1 MAGLYF
7 HIPFCA
13 SRCIY
18 CGFYSTITP
27 HAEKANT
34 MGLYVD
40 ALCKEAI
47 TEKNYLFG
55 EYSNTAERIETIYF
69 GGGTP
74 SQLNAFHIEKI
85 FSCIEENYADR
96 IVNYDDMEITFE
108 CNPDDVTSEFA
119 ENLRHL
125 PINRIS
131 MGAQTF
137 SDERLKFLR
146 RRHKAADVK
155 TAISRL
161 RNAGIENI
169 SIDLMFGFPNESL
182 DEWKLDI
189 DKAIAL
195 DVEHLSAYSLMYE
208 EGTPLYQLLKK
219 GLVKDMDEELYRSM
233 YDSLIERLALA
244 NYEQYEI
251 SNFAK
256 LTHSAASPFRSR
268 HNSAYWSNKPY
279 LGIGASAH
287 SYNLATRRWN
297 VDNLQKYIDGITN
310 NRPVYEVELIDAN
323 THYDDIVTTAL
334 RTRSGIDLSALSS
347 PYKEHIAKA
356 SAPLISQGL
365 LAITDNHLHLTRNGI
380 YVSDFVMSELM
391 YV

>member
-34 MGLYVD
+34 MDLYVD

-74 SQLNAFHIEKI
+74 SQLQACHIEKI
-85 FSCIEENYADR
+85 FRCIADNYADR
-96 IVNYDDMEITFE
+96 MLNYSDMEISLE
-108 CNPDDVTSEFA
+108 CNPDDITPEFA

-146 RRHKAADVK
+146 RRHKASDVR
-155 TAISRL
+155 TAIERL
-161 RNAGIENI
+161 RCVGIENI
-169 SIDLMFGFPNESL
+169 SIDLMFGFPNETI
-182 DEWKLDI
+182 EQWQLDI

-195 DVEHLSAYSLMYE
+195 NVEHISAYSLMYE
-208 EGTPLYQLLKK
+208 EGTPLYQLLQK
-219 GLVKDMDEELYRSM
+219 GKVKDMDEELYRTM
-233 YDSLIERLALA
+233 YDTLIDRLALA

-256 LTHSAASPFRSR
+256 LAHTAVSPFRSR
-268 HNSAYWSNKPY
+268 HNSAYWANKPY

-287 SYNLATRRWN
+287 SYNLSTRRWN
-297 VDNLQKYIDGITN
+297 VDDLQKYIDGITN
-310 NRPVYEVELIDAN
+310 NRPIYEAEIIDAN
-323 THYDDIVTTAL
+323 THYDDMVTTAL
-334 RTRSGIDLSALSS
+334 RTKSGIDLSTLPS

-356 SAPLISQGL
+356 SAPLVSQGL

>member
-34 MGLYVD
+34 MDLYVD

-47 TEKNYLFG
+47 TEKNYLFE

-74 SQLNAFHIEKI
+74 SQLQACHIEKI
-85 FSCIEENYADR
+85 FGCIADNYADR
-96 IVNYDDMEITFE
+96 MLNYSDMEISLE
-108 CNPDDVTSEFA
+108 CNPDDITPEFA

-146 RRHKAADVK
+146 RRHKASDVR
-155 TAISRL
+155 TAIERL
-161 RNAGIENI
+161 RRVGIENI
-169 SIDLMFGFPNESL
+169 SIDLMFGFPNETI
-182 DEWKLDI
+182 EQWQRDI

-195 DVEHLSAYSLMYE
+195 NVEHISAYSLMYE

-233 YDSLIERLALA
+233 YDTLIERLAIA
-244 NYEQYEI
+244 KYEQYEI

-256 LTHSAASPFRSR
+256 LTYSAASPFRSL

-287 SYNLATRRWN
+287 SYNHSTRRWN
-297 VDNLQKYIDGITN
+297 IDNLQEYIDGITN
-310 NRPVYEVELIDAN
+310 NRPVYEVEPIDAN

-356 SAPLISQGL
+356 SAPLVSQGL
-365 LAITDNHLHLTRNGI
+365 LAITNNHLHLTRNGI

>member
-34 MGLYVD
+34 MDLYVD

-74 SQLNAFHIEKI
+74 SQLQACHIEKI
-85 FSCIEENYADR
+85 FRCIADNYADR
-96 IVNYDDMEITFE
+96 MLNYSDMEISLE
-108 CNPDDVTSEFA
+108 CNPDDITPEFA

-146 RRHKAADVK
+146 RRHKASDVR
-155 TAISRL
+155 TAIERL
-161 RNAGIENI
+161 RRVGIENI
-169 SIDLMFGFPNESL
+169 SIDLMFGFPNETI
-182 DEWKLDI
+182 EQWQLDI

-195 DVEHLSAYSLMYE
+195 NVEHISAYSLMYE
-208 EGTPLYQLLKK
+208 EGTPLYQLLQK

-233 YDSLIERLALA
+233 YDSLIERLAIA
-244 NYEQYEI
+244 KYEQYEI

-256 LTHSAASPFRSR
+256 LTYSAASPFRSR

-287 SYNLATRRWN
+287 SYNLSTRRWN
-297 VDNLQKYIDGITN
+297 IDNLQEYIDGITN
-310 NRPVYEVELIDAN
+310 NRPIYEAETIDAN
-323 THYDDIVTTAL
+323 THYDDMVTTAL
-334 RTRSGIDLSALSS
+334 RTKNGIDLSTLPS

-356 SAPLISQGL
+356 SAPLVSQGL
-365 LAITDNHLHLTRNGI
+365 LAITDNHLHLTRHGI

>member
-1 MAGLYF
+1 MD
-7 HIPFCA
+7 
-13 SRCIY
+13 
-18 CGFYSTITP
+18 
-27 HAEKANT
+27 
-34 MGLYVD
+34 LYVD
-40 ALCKEAI
+40 TLCKEI
-47 TEKNYLFG
+47 KTQKSYIFG
-55 EYSNTAERIETIYF
+55 DKSDPAEHLETIYF

-74 SQLNAFHIEKI
+74 SQLHARHIEKI
-85 FSCIEENYADR
+85 FRCIAENYADR
-96 IVNYDDMEITFE
+96 MANYDDMEITLE
-108 CNPDDVTSEFA
+108 CNPDDITPEYA

-146 RRHKAADVK
+146 RRHKAADVQ
-155 TAISRL
+155 TAIDRL
-161 RNAGIENI
+161 HRAGIENI
-169 SIDLMFGFPNESL
+169 SIDLMFGFPNETIE
-182 DEWKLDI
+182 EWQLDI

-208 EGTPLYQLLKK
+208 EGTPLYQLLQK
-219 GLVKDMDEELYRSM
+219 GKVKDMDEELYRTM
-233 YDSLIERLALA
+233 YDTLIDRLALA

-256 LTHSAASPFRSR
+256 LAHTAVSPFRSR
-268 HNSAYWSNKPY
+268 HNSAYWANKPY

-297 VDNLQKYIDGITN
+297 IDNLQEYIDGITN
-310 NRPVYEVELIDAN
+310 NRPIYEAENIDAN
-323 THYDDIVTTAL
+323 THYDDMVTTAL
-334 RTRSGIDLSALSS
+334 RTKSGIDLSTLLS

-356 SAPLISQGL
+356 SAPLVSQGL
-365 LAITDNHLHLTRNGI
+365 LAITDNHLHLTRHGI

>member
-27 HAEKANT
+27 HAEKVNT
-34 MGLYVD
+34 MDLYVD

-74 SQLNAFHIEKI
+74 SQLQACHIEKI
-85 FSCIEENYADR
+85 FRCIADNYADR
-96 IVNYDDMEITFE
+96 MLNYSDMEISLE
-108 CNPDDVTSEFA
+108 CNPDDITPEFA

-125 PINRIS
+125 PINRVS

-146 RRHKAADVK
+146 RRHKASDVR
-155 TAISRL
+155 TAIERL
-161 RNAGIENI
+161 RRVGIENI
-169 SIDLMFGFPNESL
+169 SIDLMFGFPNETI
-182 DEWKLDI
+182 EQWQRNI

-195 DVEHLSAYSLMYE
+195 NVEHLSAYSLMYE
-208 EGTPLYQLLKK
+208 EGTPLYQLLQK
-219 GLVKDMDEELYRSM
+219 GKVKDMDEELYRTM
-233 YDSLIERLALA
+233 YDTLIDRLALA

-256 LTHSAASPFRSR
+256 LAHTAVSPFRSR
-268 HNSAYWSNKPY
+268 HNSAYWANKPY

-287 SYNLATRRWN
+287 SYNLSTRRWN
-297 VDNLQKYIDGITN
+297 IDNLQEYIDGITN
-310 NRPVYEVELIDAN
+310 NRPIYEVENIDAN
-323 THYDDIVTTAL
+323 THYDDMVTTAL
-334 RTRSGIDLSALSS
+334 RTKNGIDLSTLPS

-356 SAPLISQGL
+356 SAPLVSQGL

>member
-34 MGLYVD
+34 MDLYVD

-47 TEKNYLFG
+47 TEKNYLFE

-74 SQLNAFHIEKI
+74 SQLQACHIEKI
-85 FSCIEENYADR
+85 FRCIADNYADR
-96 IVNYDDMEITFE
+96 MLNYSDMEISLE
-108 CNPDDVTSEFA
+108 CNPDDITPEFA

-146 RRHKAADVK
+146 RRHKASDVR
-155 TAISRL
+155 TAIERL
-161 RNAGIENI
+161 RRVEIENI
-169 SIDLMFGFPNESL
+169 SIDLMFGFPNETI
-182 DEWKLDI
+182 EQWQRDI

-233 YDSLIERLALA
+233 YDSLIERLAIA

-287 SYNLATRRWN
+287 SYNLSTRRWN
-297 VDNLQKYIDGITN
+297 VDDLQKYIDSITN
-310 NRPVYEVELIDAN
+310 NRPVYEVEPIDAN

-334 RTRSGIDLSALSS
+334 RTRSGINLSALSS

-356 SAPLISQGL
+356 SAPLVSQGL
-365 LAITDNHLHLTRNGI
+365 LAITNNHLHLTRNGI

>member
-34 MGLYVD
+34 MDLYVD

-74 SQLNAFHIEKI
+74 SQLQACHIEKI
-85 FSCIEENYADR
+85 FRCIADNYADR
-96 IVNYDDMEITFE
+96 MLNYSDMEISLE
-108 CNPDDVTSEFA
+108 CNPDDITPEFA

-146 RRHKAADVK
+146 RRHKASDVR
-155 TAISRL
+155 TAIERL
-161 RNAGIENI
+161 RRVGIENI
-169 SIDLMFGFPNESL
+169 SIDLMFGFPNETI
-182 DEWKLDI
+182 EQWQLDI

-195 DVEHLSAYSLMYE
+195 NVEHISAYSLMYE
-208 EGTPLYQLLKK
+208 EGTPLYQLLQK

-233 YDSLIERLALA
+233 YDSLIERLAIA
-244 NYEQYEI
+244 KYEQYEI

-256 LTHSAASPFRSR
+256 LTYSAASPFRSR

-287 SYNLATRRWN
+287 SYNLSTRRWN
-297 VDNLQKYIDGITN
+297 IDNLQEYINGITN
-310 NRPVYEVELIDAN
+310 NRPIYEAENIDAN
-323 THYDDIVTTAL
+323 THYDDMVTTAL
-334 RTRSGIDLSALSS
+334 RTKSGIDLSALSS

-356 SAPLISQGL
+356 SAPLVAQGL

>member
-34 MGLYVD
+34 MDLYVD

-74 SQLNAFHIEKI
+74 SQLQACHIEKI
-85 FSCIEENYADR
+85 FHCIADNYADR
-96 IVNYDDMEITFE
+96 MLNYSDMEISLE
-108 CNPDDVTSEFA
+108 CNPDDITPEFA

-146 RRHKAADVK
+146 RRHKASDVR
-155 TAISRL
+155 TAIERL
-161 RNAGIENI
+161 RRAGIENI
-169 SIDLMFGFPNESL
+169 SIDLMFGFPNETIE
-182 DEWKLDI
+182 EWQLDI

-195 DVEHLSAYSLMYE
+195 NVEHISAYSLMYE
-208 EGTPLYQLLKK
+208 EGTPLYQLLQK
-219 GLVKDMDEELYRSM
+219 GKVKDMDEELYRTM
-233 YDSLIERLALA
+233 YDTLIDRLALA

-256 LTHSAASPFRSR
+256 LAHTAVSPFRSR
-268 HNSAYWSNKPY
+268 HNSAYWANKPY

-287 SYNLATRRWN
+287 SYNLSTRRWN
-297 VDNLQKYIDGITN
+297 VDDLQKYIDGITN
-310 NRPVYEVELIDAN
+310 NRPVYEVEPIDAN

-334 RTRSGIDLSALSS
+334 RTQSGIDLSALSS

-356 SAPLISQGL
+356 SAPLVSQGL
-365 LAITDNHLHLTRNGI
+365 LAITNNHLHLTRNGI

>member
-34 MGLYVD
+34 MDLYVD

-74 SQLNAFHIEKI
+74 SQLQACHIEKI
-85 FSCIEENYADR
+85 FRCIADNYADR
-96 IVNYDDMEITFE
+96 MLNYSDMEISLE
-108 CNPDDVTSEFA
+108 CNPDDITPEFA

-146 RRHKAADVK
+146 RRHKASDVR
-155 TAISRL
+155 TAIERL
-161 RNAGIENI
+161 RRVGIENI
-169 SIDLMFGFPNESL
+169 SIDLMFGFPNETI
-182 DEWKLDI
+182 EQWQLDI

-195 DVEHLSAYSLMYE
+195 NVEHISAYSLMYE
-208 EGTPLYQLLKK
+208 EGTPLYQLLQK
-219 GLVKDMDEELYRSM
+219 GLVKDMDEEHYRSM
-233 YDSLIERLALA
+233 YDSLIERLAIA
-244 NYEQYEI
+244 KYEQYEI

-256 LTHSAASPFRSR
+256 LTYSAASPFRSR

-287 SYNLATRRWN
+287 SYNLSTRRWN
-297 VDNLQKYIDGITN
+297 IDNLQEYIDGITN
-310 NRPVYEVELIDAN
+310 NRPVYEVEPIDAN

-334 RTRSGIDLSALSS
+334 RTRSGINLSALSS

-356 SAPLISQGL
+356 SAPLVSQGL
-365 LAITDNHLHLTRNGI
+365 LAITNNHLHLTRNGI

>member
-1 MAGLYF
+1 MAGLYI

-18 CGFYSTITP
+18 CGFYSTLTP
-27 HAEKANT
+27 HGDKATT
-34 MGLYVD
+34 MDLYVD
-40 ALCKEAI
+40 TLCKEI
-47 TEKNYLFG
+47 KTQKSYIFG
-55 EYSNTAERIETIYF
+55 DKSDPAEHLETIYF

-74 SQLNAFHIEKI
+74 SQLHARHIEKI
-85 FSCIEENYADR
+85 FRCIAENYTDR
-96 IVNYDDMEITFE
+96 MANYDDMEITLE
-108 CNPDDVTSEFA
+108 CNPDDITPEYA

-146 RRHKAADVK
+146 RRHKASDVR
-155 TAISRL
+155 TAIERL
-161 RNAGIENI
+161 RRVGIENI
-169 SIDLMFGFPNESL
+169 SIDLMFGFPNETI
-182 DEWKLDI
+182 EQWQLDI

-195 DVEHLSAYSLMYE
+195 NVEHISAYSLMYE
-208 EGTPLYQLLKK
+208 EGTPLYQLLQK

-233 YDSLIERLALA
+233 YDSLIERLAIA

-256 LTHSAASPFRSR
+256 LTYSAASPFRSR

-287 SYNLATRRWN
+287 SYNLSTRRWN
-297 VDNLQKYIDGITN
+297 IDNLQEYIDGITN
-310 NRPVYEVELIDAN
+310 NRPVYEVEPIDAN

-334 RTRSGIDLSALSS
+334 RTRSGINLSALSS

-356 SAPLISQGL
+356 SAPLVSQGL
-365 LAITDNHLHLTRNGI
+365 LAITNNHLHLTRNGI

>member
-34 MGLYVD
+34 MDLYVD
-40 ALCKEAI
+40 ALCKEAV

-55 EYSNTAERIETIYF
+55 EYSNTAERLETIYF

-74 SQLNAFHIEKI
+74 SQLQACHIEKI
-85 FSCIEENYADR
+85 FCCIADNYADR
-96 IVNYDDMEITFE
+96 MLNYSDMEISLE
-108 CNPDDVTSEFA
+108 CNPDDITPEFA

-146 RRHKAADVK
+146 RRHKASDVR
-155 TAISRL
+155 TAIERL
-161 RNAGIENI
+161 RRVGIENI
-169 SIDLMFGFPNESL
+169 SIDLMFGFPNETI
-182 DEWKLDI
+182 EQWQLDI

-195 DVEHLSAYSLMYE
+195 NVEHISAYSLMYE

-233 YDSLIERLALA
+233 YDSLIERLAIA
-244 NYEQYEI
+244 KYEQYEI

-256 LTHSAASPFRSR
+256 LTHSAVSPFRSR

-287 SYNLATRRWN
+287 SYNLSTRRWN
-297 VDNLQKYIDGITN
+297 VDDLQKYIDGITN

-356 SAPLISQGL
+356 SAPLVSQGL

>member
-1 MAGLYF
+1 MAGLYI

-18 CGFYSTITP
+18 CGFYSTLTP
-27 HAEKANT
+27 RAEKAAIVD
-34 MGLYVD
+34 LYVD
-40 ALCKEAI
+40 ALCKEAATQRHYI
-47 TEKNYLFG
+47 FG
-55 EYSNTAERIETIYF
+55 EKSDPAERLETIYF

-74 SQLNAFHIEKI
+74 SQLHARHIEKI
-85 FSCIEENYADR
+85 FRCIAENYADR
-96 IVNYDDMEITFE
+96 MANYDDMEITLE
-108 CNPDDVTSEFA
+108 CNPDDITTEYA
-119 ENLRHL
+119 ENLRRL

-146 RRHKAADVK
+146 RRHKAADVQ
-155 TAISRL
+155 TAIDRL
-161 RNAGIENI
+161 HRAGIENI
-169 SIDLMFGFPNESL
+169 SIDLMFGFPNETIE
-182 DEWKLDI
+182 EWQLDI
-189 DKAIAL
+189 DKAITL

-208 EGTPLYQLLKK
+208 EGTPLYQLLQKSK
-219 GLVKDMDEELYRSM
+219 VKDMDEELYRTM
-233 YDSLIERLALA
+233 YDTLIERLALA

-256 LTHSAASPFRSR
+256 LAHTAVSPFRSR
-268 HNSAYWSNKPY
+268 HNSAYWANKPY

-287 SYNLATRRWN
+287 SYNLSTRRWN
-297 VDNLQKYIDGITN
+297 IDNLQEYINGITN
-310 NRPVYEVELIDAN
+310 NHPIYEVETIDAD
-323 THYDDIVTTAL
+323 THYDDMVTTAL
-334 RTRSGIDLSALSS
+334 RTKSGIDLSALPS

>member
-1 MAGLYF
+1 MAGLYI

-18 CGFYSTITP
+18 CGFYSTLTP
-27 HAEKANT
+27 HGDKATT
-34 MGLYVD
+34 MDLYVD
-40 ALCKEAI
+40 TLCKEI
-47 TEKNYLFG
+47 KTQKSYIFG
-55 EYSNTAERIETIYF
+55 DKSDPAEHLETIYF

-74 SQLNAFHIEKI
+74 SQLHARHIEKI
-85 FSCIEENYADR
+85 FRCIAENYADR
-96 IVNYDDMEITFE
+96 MANYADMEITLE
-108 CNPDDVTSEFA
+108 CNPDDITPEYA

-125 PINRIS
+125 PINRVS

-137 SDERLKFLR
+137 SDKRLKFLR
-146 RRHKAADVK
+146 RRHKAADVQ
-155 TAISRL
+155 TA
-161 RNAGIENI
+161 
-169 SIDLMFGFPNESL
+169 IDLMFGFPNETIE
-182 DEWKLDI
+182 EWQLDI

-208 EGTPLYQLLKK
+208 EGTPLYQLLQK
-219 GLVKDMDEELYRSM
+219 GKVKDMDEELYRTM
-233 YDSLIERLALA
+233 YDTLIDRLALA

-256 LTHSAASPFRSR
+256 LAHTAVSPFRSR
-268 HNSAYWSNKPY
+268 HNSAYWANKPY

-287 SYNLATRRWN
+287 SYNLSTRRWN
-297 VDNLQKYIDGITN
+297 IDNLQEYINGITN
-310 NRPVYEVELIDAN
+310 NRPIYEVETIDAD
-323 THYDDIVTTAL
+323 THYDDTITTAL
-334 RTRSGIDLSALSS
+334 RTKNGIDLSTLPS

-356 SAPLISQGL
+356 SAPLVSQGL

>member
-34 MGLYVD
+34 MDLYVD

-55 EYSNTAERIETIYF
+55 EYYNTAERIETIYF

-74 SQLNAFHIEKI
+74 SQLQACHIEKI
-85 FSCIEENYADR
+85 FRCIADNYADR
-96 IVNYDDMEITFE
+96 MLNYSDMEISLE
-108 CNPDDVTSEFA
+108 CNPDDITPEFA

-146 RRHKAADVK
+146 RRHKASDVR
-155 TAISRL
+155 TAIERL
-161 RNAGIENI
+161 RRVGIENI
-169 SIDLMFGFPNESL
+169 SIDLMFGFPNETI
-182 DEWKLDI
+182 EQWQLDI

-195 DVEHLSAYSLMYE
+195 NVEHISAYSLMYE
-208 EGTPLYQLLKK
+208 EGTPLYQLLQK

-233 YDSLIERLALA
+233 YDSLIERLAIA
-244 NYEQYEI
+244 KYEQYEI

-256 LTHSAASPFRSR
+256 LTYSAASPFRSR

-287 SYNLATRRWN
+287 SYNLSTRRWN
-297 VDNLQKYIDGITN
+297 IDNLQEYIDSITN
-310 NRPVYEVELIDAN
+310 NRPVYEVEPIDAN

-356 SAPLISQGL
+356 SAPLVSQGL
-365 LAITDNHLHLTRNGI
+365 LAITNNHLHLTRNGI

>member
-1 MAGLYF
+1 MAGIYF

-13 SRCIY
+13 SRSIY

-287 SYNLATRRWN
+287 SYNLSTRRWN

-334 RTRSGIDLSALSS
+334 RTQSGIDLSALSS

>member
-208 EGTPLYQLLKK
+208 EVTPLYQLLKK

-251 SNFAK
+251 SNFSK

-287 SYNLATRRWN
+287 SYNLSTRRWN
-297 VDNLQKYIDGITN
+297 VDDLQKYIDGITN
-310 NRPVYEVELIDAN
+310 NRPVYEVEPIDAN

-356 SAPLISQGL
+356 SAPLVSQGL
-365 LAITDNHLHLTRNGI
+365 LAITNNHLHLTRNGI

>member
-34 MGLYVD
+34 MDLYVD
-40 ALCKEAI
+40 ALCKEAV

-74 SQLNAFHIEKI
+74 SQLQACHIEKI
-85 FSCIEENYADR
+85 FCCIADNYADR
-96 IVNYDDMEITFE
+96 MLNYSDMEISLE
-108 CNPDDVTSEFA
+108 CNPDDITTEFA

-146 RRHKAADVK
+146 RRHKASDVR
-155 TAISRL
+155 TAIERL
-161 RNAGIENI
+161 RRVGIENI
-169 SIDLMFGFPNESL
+169 SIDLMFGFPNETI
-182 DEWKLDI
+182 EQWQLDI

-195 DVEHLSAYSLMYE
+195 NVEHISAYSLMYE

-233 YDSLIERLALA
+233 YDSLIERLAIA

-256 LTHSAASPFRSR
+256 LTYSAVSPFRSR
-268 HNSAYWSNKPY
+268 HNSAYWANKPY

-287 SYNLATRRWN
+287 SYNLSTRRWN
-297 VDNLQKYIDGITN
+297 MDNLQEYIDGITN
-310 NRPVYEVELIDAN
+310 NRPIYEVETIDAN
-323 THYDDIVTTAL
+323 THYDDMVTTAL
-334 RTRSGIDLSALSS
+334 RTKSGIDLSALPS

>member
-34 MGLYVD
+34 MNLYVD

-74 SQLNAFHIEKI
+74 SQLQACHIEKI
-85 FSCIEENYADR
+85 FCCIADNYADR
-96 IVNYDDMEITFE
+96 MLNYSDMEISLE
-108 CNPDDVTSEFA
+108 CNPDDITTEFA

-146 RRHKAADVK
+146 RRHKASDVR
-155 TAISRL
+155 TAIERL
-161 RNAGIENI
+161 RRAGIENI
-169 SIDLMFGFPNESL
+169 SIDLMFGFPNETI
-182 DEWKLDI
+182 EQWQLDI
-189 DKAIAL
+189 DKTIAL
-195 DVEHLSAYSLMYE
+195 NVEHISAYSLMYE

-233 YDSLIERLALA
+233 YDTLIDRLAIA
-244 NYEQYEI
+244 KYEQYEI

-256 LTHSAASPFRSR
+256 LTYSAASPFRSL

-287 SYNLATRRWN
+287 SYNHSTRRWN
-297 VDNLQKYIDGITN
+297 IDNLQEYIDGITN
-310 NRPVYEVELIDAN
+310 NRPVYEVEPIDAN

-356 SAPLISQGL
+356 SAPLVSQGL
-365 LAITDNHLHLTRNGI
+365 LAITNNHLHLTRNGI

>member
-34 MGLYVD
+34 MDLYVD

-74 SQLNAFHIEKI
+74 SQLQACHIEKI
-85 FSCIEENYADR
+85 FRCIADNYADR
-96 IVNYDDMEITFE
+96 MLNYSDMEISLE
-108 CNPDDVTSEFA
+108 CNPDDITPEFA

-146 RRHKAADVK
+146 RRHKASDVR
-155 TAISRL
+155 TAIERL
-161 RNAGIENI
+161 RRVGIENI
-169 SIDLMFGFPNESL
+169 SIDLMFGFPNETI
-182 DEWKLDI
+182 EQWQLDI

-195 DVEHLSAYSLMYE
+195 NVEHISAYSLMYE
-208 EGTPLYQLLKK
+208 EGTPLYQLLQK

-233 YDSLIERLALA
+233 YDSLIERLAIA
-244 NYEQYEI
+244 KYEQYEI

-256 LTHSAASPFRSR
+256 LTYSAASPFRSR

-287 SYNLATRRWN
+287 SYNLSTRRWN
-297 VDNLQKYIDGITN
+297 IDNLQEYINGITN
-310 NRPVYEVELIDAN
+310 NRPIYEVETIDAD
-323 THYDDIVTTAL
+323 THYDDMVTTAL
-334 RTRSGIDLSALSS
+334 RTKSGIDLSTLLS

-356 SAPLISQGL
+356 SAPLVSQGL

>member
-40 ALCKEAI
+40 ALCKEAV

-74 SQLNAFHIEKI
+74 SQLQACHIEKI
-85 FSCIEENYADR
+85 FRCIADNYADR
-96 IVNYDDMEITFE
+96 MLNYSDMEISLE
-108 CNPDDVTSEFA
+108 CNPDDITPEFA

-125 PINRIS
+125 PINRVS

-146 RRHKAADVK
+146 RRHKASDVR
-155 TAISRL
+155 TAIERL
-161 RNAGIENI
+161 RRVGIENI
-169 SIDLMFGFPNESL
+169 SIDLMFGFPNETI
-182 DEWKLDI
+182 EQWQLDI

-195 DVEHLSAYSLMYE
+195 NVEHISAYSLMYE
-208 EGTPLYQLLKK
+208 EGTPLYQLLQK

-233 YDSLIERLALA
+233 YDSLIERLAIA
-244 NYEQYEI
+244 KYEQYEI

-256 LTHSAASPFRSR
+256 LTYSAASPFRSR

-287 SYNLATRRWN
+287 SYNLSTRRWN
-297 VDNLQKYIDGITN
+297 IDNLQEYIDGITN
-310 NRPVYEVELIDAN
+310 NRPVYEVEPIDAN

-334 RTRSGIDLSALSS
+334 RTRSGINLSALSS

-356 SAPLISQGL
+356 SAPLVSQGL
-365 LAITDNHLHLTRNGI
+365 LAITNNHLHLTRNGI

>member
-34 MGLYVD
+34 MDLYVD
-40 ALCKEAI
+40 ALCKEAV

-74 SQLNAFHIEKI
+74 SQLQACHIEKI
-85 FSCIEENYADR
+85 FRCIADNYADR
-96 IVNYDDMEITFE
+96 MLNYSDMEISLE
-108 CNPDDVTSEFA
+108 CNPDDITPEFA

-146 RRHKAADVK
+146 RRHKASDVR
-155 TAISRL
+155 TAIERL
-161 RNAGIENI
+161 RRVGIENI
-169 SIDLMFGFPNESL
+169 SIDLMFGFPNETI
-182 DEWKLDI
+182 EQWQLDI

-195 DVEHLSAYSLMYE
+195 NVEHISAYSLMYE
-208 EGTPLYQLLKK
+208 EGTPLYQLLQK

-233 YDSLIERLALA
+233 YDSLIERLAIA
-244 NYEQYEI
+244 KYEQYEI

-256 LTHSAASPFRSR
+256 LTYSAASPFRSR

-287 SYNLATRRWN
+287 SYNLSTRRWN
-297 VDNLQKYIDGITN
+297 IDNLHEYIDGITN
-310 NRPVYEVELIDAN
+310 NRPIYEAENIDAN
-323 THYDDIVTTAL
+323 THYDDMVTTAL
-334 RTRSGIDLSALSS
+334 RTKSGIDLSALSS

>member
-34 MGLYVD
+34 MDLYVD
-40 ALCKEAI
+40 ALCKEAV

-74 SQLNAFHIEKI
+74 SQLQACHIEKI
-85 FSCIEENYADR
+85 FCCIADNYADR
-96 IVNYDDMEITFE
+96 MLNYSDMEISLE
-108 CNPDDVTSEFA
+108 CNPDDITPEFA

-146 RRHKAADVK
+146 RRHKASDVR
-155 TAISRL
+155 TAIERL
-161 RNAGIENI
+161 RCVGIENI
-169 SIDLMFGFPNESL
+169 SIDLMFGFPNETI
-182 DEWKLDI
+182 EQWQLDI

-195 DVEHLSAYSLMYE
+195 NVEHISAYSLMYE
-208 EGTPLYQLLKK
+208 EGTPLYQLLQK

-233 YDSLIERLALA
+233 YDSLIERLAIA
-244 NYEQYEI
+244 KYEQYEI

-256 LTHSAASPFRSR
+256 LTYSAASPFRSR

-287 SYNLATRRWN
+287 SYNLSTRRWN
-297 VDNLQKYIDGITN
+297 IDNLQEYIDSITN
-310 NRPVYEVELIDAN
+310 NRPVYEVEPIDAN

-334 RTRSGIDLSALSS
+334 RTRSGINLSALSS

-356 SAPLISQGL
+356 SAPLVSQGL
-365 LAITDNHLHLTRNGI
+365 LAITNNHLHLTRNGI

>member
-34 MGLYVD
+34 MDLYVD
-40 ALCKEAI
+40 ALCKEAV
-47 TEKNYLFG
+47 TEKNYLFE

-74 SQLNAFHIEKI
+74 SQLQACHIEKI
-85 FSCIEENYADR
+85 FRCIADNYADR
-96 IVNYDDMEITFE
+96 MLNYSDMEISLE
-108 CNPDDVTSEFA
+108 CNPDDITPEFA

-146 RRHKAADVK
+146 RRHKASDVR
-155 TAISRL
+155 TAIERL
-161 RNAGIENI
+161 RRVGIENI
-169 SIDLMFGFPNESL
+169 SIDLMFGFPNETI
-182 DEWKLDI
+182 EQWQLDI

-195 DVEHLSAYSLMYE
+195 NVEHISAYSLMYE
-208 EGTPLYQLLKK
+208 EGTPLYQLLQK

-233 YDSLIERLALA
+233 YDSLIERLAIA
-244 NYEQYEI
+244 KYEQYEI

-256 LTHSAASPFRSR
+256 LTYSAASPFRSR

-287 SYNLATRRWN
+287 SYNLSTRRWN
-297 VDNLQKYIDGITN
+297 IDNLQEYIDGITN
-310 NRPVYEVELIDAN
+310 NRPVYEVEPIDAN

-356 SAPLISQGL
+356 SAPLVSQGL
-365 LAITDNHLHLTRNGI
+365 LAITNNHLHLTRNGI

>member
-34 MGLYVD
+34 MDLYVD

-74 SQLNAFHIEKI
+74 SQLQACHIEKI
-85 FSCIEENYADR
+85 FRCIADNYADR
-96 IVNYDDMEITFE
+96 MLNYSDMEISLE
-108 CNPDDVTSEFA
+108 CNPDDITPEFA

-146 RRHKAADVK
+146 RRHKASDVR
-155 TAISRL
+155 TAIERL
-161 RNAGIENI
+161 RRVGIENI
-169 SIDLMFGFPNESL
+169 SIDLMFGFPNETI
-182 DEWKLDI
+182 EQWQLDI

-195 DVEHLSAYSLMYE
+195 NVEHISAYSLMYE
-208 EGTPLYQLLKK
+208 EGTPLYQLLQK
-219 GLVKDMDEELYRSM
+219 GLVKYMDEELYRSM
-233 YDSLIERLALA
+233 YDSLIERLAIA
-244 NYEQYEI
+244 KYEQYEI

-256 LTHSAASPFRSR
+256 LTYSAASPFRSR

-287 SYNLATRRWN
+287 SYNLSTRRWN
-297 VDNLQKYIDGITN
+297 IDNLQEYIDGITN
-310 NRPVYEVELIDAN
+310 NRPVYEVEPIDAN

-334 RTRSGIDLSALSS
+334 RTRSGINLSALSS

-356 SAPLISQGL
+356 SAPLVSQGL
-365 LAITDNHLHLTRNGI
+365 LAITNNHLHLTRNGI

>member
-34 MGLYVD
+34 MNLYVD

-74 SQLNAFHIEKI
+74 SQLQACHIEKI
-85 FSCIEENYADR
+85 FRCIADNYADR
-96 IVNYDDMEITFE
+96 MLNYSDMEISLE
-108 CNPDDVTSEFA
+108 CNPDDITPEFA

-125 PINRIS
+125 PINRVS

-146 RRHKAADVK
+146 RRHKASDVR
-155 TAISRL
+155 TAIERL
-161 RNAGIENI
+161 RRVGIENI
-169 SIDLMFGFPNESL
+169 SIDLMFGFPNETI
-182 DEWKLDI
+182 EQWQRNI

-195 DVEHLSAYSLMYE
+195 NVEHLSAYSLMYE
-208 EGTPLYQLLKK
+208 EGTPLYQLLQK
-219 GLVKDMDEELYRSM
+219 GKVKDMDEELYRTM
-233 YDSLIERLALA
+233 YDTLIDRLALA

-256 LTHSAASPFRSR
+256 LAHTAVSPFRSR
-268 HNSAYWSNKPY
+268 HNSAYWANKPY

-287 SYNLATRRWN
+287 SYNLSTRRWN
-297 VDNLQKYIDGITN
+297 IDNLQEYIDGITN
-310 NRPVYEVELIDAN
+310 NRPIYEVENIDAN
-323 THYDDIVTTAL
+323 THYDDMVTTAL
-334 RTRSGIDLSALSS
+334 RTKNGIDLSTLPS

-356 SAPLISQGL
+356 SAPLVSQGL